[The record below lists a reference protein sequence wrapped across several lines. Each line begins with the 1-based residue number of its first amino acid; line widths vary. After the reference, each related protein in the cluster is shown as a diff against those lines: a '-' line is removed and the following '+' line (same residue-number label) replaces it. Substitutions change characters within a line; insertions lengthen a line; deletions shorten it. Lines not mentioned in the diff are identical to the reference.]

1 MPALLK
7 NISVMNSKQFGI
19 LLVLV
24 VLLGGAG
31 LMIYNKRGDSWS
43 GGSETTGQKLLGAF
57 QINDVTQITIKQHGN
72 ELNLS
77 KKDDLWRVRERGDY
91 LADFGDISKLLL
103 KLRDVKAIQTEK
115 IGASQLG
122 RLELAPPGT
131 NSNTATL
138 IELRDNGGKVIRSLL
153 LGKKHMQKSSR
164 PSQFGEMDGEGG
176 FADGRY
182 VMLDASS
189 GNVSLISDALTE
201 AEAKP
206 EQWLNKSFIKIER
219 PRSISV
225 IHAEPTNSWSLTRE
239 SETNEWKLAEAK
251 PAEKLDSGK
260 SSGVTGPFSSASL
273 ADVAIGLSP
282 EQTGLSKPT
291 IVKVVTSDGFEYT
304 INIGAKTNDNYFV
317 AVSMDGKL
325 VRERTPVKDE
335 KAEDKARLDKEFAD
349 SLKKLEEKLETEKTF
364 GKWTYL
370 ISSWTVDSLLKKR
383 SELLEDKKDETK
395 PEDATTE
402 KQAVSPA
409 PLSNP

>member
-1 MPALLK
+1 
-7 NISVMNSKQFGI
+7 
-19 LLVLV
+19 
-24 VLLGGAG
+24 
-31 LMIYNKRGDSWS
+31 
-43 GGSETTGQKLLGAF
+43 
-57 QINDVTQITIKQHGN
+57 QIAIKQHGN
-72 ELNLS
+72 ELNLA

-103 KLRDVKAIQTEK
+103 KLRDLKAVQTEK

-131 NSNTATL
+131 NSDTATL

-176 FADGRY
+176 FADGRH
-182 VMLDASS
+182 VMMDTAS
-189 GNVSLISDALTE
+189 GNVVLISDALTE

-206 EQWLNKSFIKIER
+206 EQWLNKSFIKIEKQ
-219 PRSISV
+219 RSISV
-225 IHAEPTNSWSLTRE
+225 THAEATNSWSLTRE

-260 SSGVTGPFSSASL
+260 SSGVTSPFSSASL
-273 ADVAIGLSP
+273 ADVAIGLTP

-291 IVKVVTSDGFEYT
+291 VVKVGTSDGLEYI
-304 INIGAKTNDNYFV
+304 INVGAKTNDNYFV
-317 AVSMDGKL
+317 AVSLDGKL
-325 VRERTPVKDE
+325 VKERTPGKDE

-349 SLKKLEEKLETEKTF
+349 SLKKLEEKLETEKAF

-383 SELLEDKKDETK
+383 AELLEDKKDETK
-395 PEDATTE
+395 PEDAAAE